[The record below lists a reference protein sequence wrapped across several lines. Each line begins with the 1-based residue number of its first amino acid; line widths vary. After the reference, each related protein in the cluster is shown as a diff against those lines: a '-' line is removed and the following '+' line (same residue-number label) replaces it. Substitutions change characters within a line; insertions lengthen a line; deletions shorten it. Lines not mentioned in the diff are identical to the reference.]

1 MDENRT
7 NTPDDTQH
15 NAPTHDPAQPA
26 LADESMLDDF
36 VNNAFMLPSDVE
48 ALDEDFD
55 SPDESTDNSGDDDPP
70 DDEDP
75 FALPAGF
82 GATSGYRPGRPAV
95 PSLPLRPMNLNLLS
109 SFEASL
115 YWRDLDTWVTWM
127 RRDYGLGVTVIP
139 PLWHRHAE
147 LRWELSALHTAWLAA
162 YDPKASASAPITWH
176 RELVEAKDRLLH
188 WVSVCGTGLNDDR
201 PTPITLWPGETGFG
215 SQETW
220 DSDAV
225 RPRTFTDRAADFEA
239 WVAQDIA
246 ARRAV
251 EDRVR
256 SEVRRPVPGTMP
268 RLRTDSGRS

>member
-7 NTPDDTQH
+7 TTPDDTPH
-15 NAPTHDPAQPA
+15 NAPAFDPTQPA

-55 SPDESTDNSGDDDPP
+55 SPDESADQSGDDDPL

-82 GATSGYRPGRPAV
+82 GGTSAYRPGRPAV

-109 SFEASL
+109 SLEASL
-115 YWRDLDTWVTWM
+115 YWRDLDAWVTWL
-127 RRDYGLGVTVIP
+127 RRDYGLGITVIP

-162 YDPKASASAPITWH
+162 YDPKTSASAPITWH
-176 RELVEAKDRLLH
+176 RELVEAQVRLAE
-188 WVSVCGTGLNDDR
+188 WVSHSGTGLTEDR
-201 PTPITLWPGETGFG
+201 PTPVTLWPGETGFG

-225 RPRTFTDRAADFEA
+225 RPRPFTDRAADFEA
-239 WVAQDIA
+239 WVTQDIA
-246 ARRAV
+246 ARRTV
-251 EDRVR
+251 EGRVR
-256 SEVRRPVPGTMP
+256 SEARRRAPSVMSQQRAG
-268 RLRTDSGRS
+268 SGRS